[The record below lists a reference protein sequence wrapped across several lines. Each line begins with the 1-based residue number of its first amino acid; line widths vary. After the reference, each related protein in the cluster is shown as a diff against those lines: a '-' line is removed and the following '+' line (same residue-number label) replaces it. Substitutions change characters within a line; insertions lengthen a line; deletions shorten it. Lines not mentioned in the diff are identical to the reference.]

1 MLSLSLAL
9 TALVATT
16 FAVPTSNAPAYDY
29 PSDGFHLLIKS
40 DDPSLDGF
48 TLAACHRGAA
58 IESLCLSK
66 SRFDSDPSRL
76 STYYH
81 SAGSYNAVDT
91 GGSLV
96 YVLRI
101 TAGHEVPSAMH
112 FSGRFGTNTQELM
125 FSPGEGDE
133 SSHVSFDESGG
144 MWRDGSADKWY
155 LCGSTSGYPMNLL
168 VWVDGDAPTPQDP
181 ACQQVGVQRMWA

>member
-1 MLSLSLAL
+1 MYQPTTIHLTASTSSSHPMMPALMGKSRCFSMPTSLAK
-9 TALVATT
+9 
-16 FAVPTSNAPAYDY
+16 PIS
-29 PSDGFHLLIKS
+29 
-40 DDPSLDGF
+40 F

-58 IESLCLSK
+58 IESLCASK
-66 SRFDSDPSRL
+66 GRFDSDPSRL

-81 SAGSYNAVDT
+81 SAGSYNAVDS

-101 TAGHEVPSAMH
+101 TGAHEVPSAMH

-133 SSHVSFDESGG
+133 SSHVRFDESGG
-144 MWRDGSADKWY
+144 MWRHGSADKWY
-155 LCGSTSGYPMNLL
+155 LCGTTSGHPMTLL

-181 ACQQVGVQRMWA
+181 VCQQVGVQRMWAK